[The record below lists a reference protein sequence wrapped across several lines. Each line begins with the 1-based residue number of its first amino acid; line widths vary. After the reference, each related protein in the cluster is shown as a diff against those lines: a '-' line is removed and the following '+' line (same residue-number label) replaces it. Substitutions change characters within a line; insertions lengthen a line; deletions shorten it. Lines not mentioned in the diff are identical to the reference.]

1 MGVLDNNIIGNL
13 YSLDNKYISIE
24 MISGKGALIAITIA
38 VAVSYK
44 FIY

>member
-1 MGVLDNNIIGNL
+1 
-13 YSLDNKYISIE
+13 

-44 FIY
+44 FIYYIIILLN